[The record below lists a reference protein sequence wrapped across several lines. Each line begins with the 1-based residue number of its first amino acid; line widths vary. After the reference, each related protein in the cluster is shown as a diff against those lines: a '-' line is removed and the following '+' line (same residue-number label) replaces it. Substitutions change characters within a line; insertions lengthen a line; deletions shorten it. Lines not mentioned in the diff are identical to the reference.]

1 MCGIAGARAE
11 WLAEL
16 GREPGPA
23 LAAAVGTLAWRG
35 PDGSGVVAAGS
46 WWLGCAR
53 LAIGPRRSRQ
63 PLVLRGGRF
72 AGVLNGAIT
81 NARELWPRWRPRL
94 AAVRAPRALP
104 NDAWL
109 PLLAVAN
116 GDRAALGQLR
126 GHHAYAV
133 VDARRDQLVFGQDR
147 CGEKPLWCL
156 VQKRGRRWQLVAF
169 ASTPAALVALGGAP
183 LQLER
188 GLPEL
193 LRSGFADWLP
203 QRVRR
208 GLWLVPAPGRGAP
221 FVADANG
228 YRTPWLGSTQSSPAA
243 RATATASPLD
253 PDREPL
259 RDRAIAAVARCVDT
273 ASPVGL
279 SLSGGLDSS
288 CLAAALGTLPRA
300 VPAFQFCA
308 TGNDP
313 AEREVARAVAAASGL
328 PFVPVDG
335 GPEVLDALPA
345 LTRAAGMPLGDPSV
359 CAVHATARA
368 AAAQGVRVLL
378 SGEGADECFLGYRRY
393 RALAHLPR
401 LPWLAPFAPRWSMR
415 YPARLLRAASAADP
429 AAALLEVTPPAFR
442 DRVLAMAP
450 YRNRSA
456 RPQPRP
462 ADPVLAA
469 RAADFAGYL
478 RLDLLPKVDVATL
491 AAGVEGRC
499 PWLEGDFMAEGA
511 ERAALGKTHLRAA
524 FASSLPDA
532 VLQLPKR
539 GFALPLDRWLRGDHW
554 LLDLL
559 AEAKTRQRPHLR
571 PGGVIEVVDRHRRG
585 RADLG
590 HGLYLLAAVEIF
602 LRATDSG
609 RNLQLPRTAAGP
621 PP

>member
-16 GREPGPA
+16 GREPGRA
-23 LAAAVGTLAWRG
+23 LAAALGTLAWRG
-35 PDGSGVVAAGS
+35 PDGSGVVAAGG

-94 AAVRAPRALP
+94 AAIAAPRALP

-109 PLLAVAN
+109 PLLAVAA

-133 VDARRDQLVFGQDR
+133 VDAARDQLVFGQDR
-147 CGEKPLWCL
+147 FGEKPLWCL

-193 LRSGFADWLP
+193 LRTGFADWLP

-208 GLWLVPAPGRGAP
+208 GLWLLPAPGRGAP
-221 FVADANG
+221 FVADATG
-228 YRTPWLGSTQSSPAA
+228 YRTPWLGNLPPTPAA
-243 RATATASPLD
+243 PAATAARPCD
-253 PDREPL
+253 QEPDHAPL
-259 RDRAIAAVARCVDT
+259 RRRAIAAVARCIDT

-288 CLAAALGTLPRA
+288 CLAATLGALQRA

-308 TGNDP
+308 TGSDP
-313 AEREVARAVAAASGL
+313 AERAVARAVATAAGL

-393 RALAHLPR
+393 RALAHL
-401 LPWLAPFAPRWSMR
+401 
-415 YPARLLRAASAADP
+415 
-429 AAALLEVTPPAFR
+429 
-442 DRVLAMAP
+442 
-450 YRNRSA
+450 
-456 RPQPRP
+456 
-462 ADPVLAA
+462 
-469 RAADFAGYL
+469 
-478 RLDLLPKVDVATL
+478 
-491 AAGVEGRC
+491 
-499 PWLEGDFMAEGA
+499 
-511 ERAALGKTHLRAA
+511 
-524 FASSLPDA
+524 
-532 VLQLPKR
+532 
-539 GFALPLDRWLRGDHW
+539 
-554 LLDLL
+554 
-559 AEAKTRQRPHLR
+559 
-571 PGGVIEVVDRHRRG
+571 
-585 RADLG
+585 
-590 HGLYLLAAVEIF
+590 
-602 LRATDSG
+602 
-609 RNLQLPRTAAGP
+609 
-621 PP
+621 